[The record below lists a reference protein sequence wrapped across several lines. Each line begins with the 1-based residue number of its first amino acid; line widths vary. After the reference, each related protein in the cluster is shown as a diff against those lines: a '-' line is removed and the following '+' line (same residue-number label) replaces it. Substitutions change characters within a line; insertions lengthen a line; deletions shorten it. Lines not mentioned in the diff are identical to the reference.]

1 MFHLSLTHNSGTS
14 AMLRKNMDE
23 LPNLGAGQSFLTAQD
38 PLTIPGGAGGAGGA
52 GLGGD
57 HGFHAGSGNPQ

>member
-1 MFHLSLTHNSGTS
+1 
-14 AMLRKNMDE
+14 MLRKNMDE
-23 LPNLGAGQSFLTAQD
+23 LPNLGGGQSFLTAQD